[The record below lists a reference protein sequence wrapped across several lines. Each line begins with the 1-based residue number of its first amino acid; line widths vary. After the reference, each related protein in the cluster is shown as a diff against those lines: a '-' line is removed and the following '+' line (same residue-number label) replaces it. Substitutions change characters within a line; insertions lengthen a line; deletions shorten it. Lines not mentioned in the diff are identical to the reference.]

1 MGFKSLFRLKR
12 QSNSNPFTSTNEVE
26 DGLHP
31 PPPAVLNST
40 STQKQAGN
48 PFVTPP
54 RTPSKPQ
61 EVRPSSA
68 SQSSDTPASKTKAK
82 GPSYRLTPLSS
93 QPTPVNKD
101 DTHGAENELDIET
114 ASSNDSK
121 PEQNDIKKKRSCGNV
136 RGFWRY
142 IDSRVSLKAI
152 WDLLNPLEYFWP
164 ITFKKYFVLL
174 LIGCAVAGIYFSNY
188 YFNWI
193 RISMNMTREYMLPV
207 LILVIGLEP
216 LMFLIILAASTLP
229 ANDLPSDIEKKR
241 LAKMAGKEK
250 LPDPENPP
258 VDPSGDSFVAAL
270 VLPCHNSD
278 RDALRRAFESAYPY
292 FRPQDIFVVDNGR
305 TRHPSDMSFR
315 DWAKAEHPDI
325 HYIWSPI
332 GSKNAAQLV
341 GALAAKDY
349 QYILTT
355 DDDVSL
361 PPNYRHPTHLI
372 DESVKGVAFPLAGI
386 NSEGDCPLFLVAWQ
400 DCEYRMSG
408 LTKLAE
414 SNLCGV
420 CFPHGAGWFVER
432 EVLVELLAAFHPTD
446 FIAEDVNSGFCL
458 MKMKKRIAFD
468 FRVVLATEV
477 PTTLLGPELNWF
489 KQRIKSWEMGRHK
502 MLVTFLRRFFAL
514 NGQDTMTG
522 FLAQKA
528 IMLYNIATIFV
539 DWIRIPVF
547 VTMGYSGLFW
557 FKAALMTLASVV
569 PLLLY
574 NYIKCWSR
582 PEMRVRLVAA
592 ITYPIYKQLYA
603 LVSVLRAVRCVTF
616 YIGGYVKA
624 KPIYKMIED
633 GDDECF
639 WLYSRFDSNPGW
651 LVDER
656 EEMLRAEV
664 VLQSEE
670 EEHRRA
676 DEKERE
682 RQIAQTQEARGGNH
696 ISQQELN
703 NMAGSTDTLIAPTR
717 SFWRRGRKR
726 QRAEER
732 L

>member
-1 MGFKSLFRLKR
+1 MGFKSLFGSKR
-12 QSNSNPFTSTNEVE
+12 QTSSNPFSSTNEVE

-48 PFVTPP
+48 PFETPP
-54 RTPSKPQ
+54 RTPNEPH
-61 EVRPSSA
+61 EVRSSST
-68 SQSSDTPASKTKAK
+68 SQSPDAPASKTKAK
-82 GPSYRLTPLSS
+82 GPSYRLTPLGS
-93 QPTPVNKD
+93 QPTTASKD
-101 DTHGAENELDIET
+101 DTHVAENKLDIET

-121 PEQNDIKKKRSCGNV
+121 PEQIDIKKKRSCGNV

-164 ITFKKYFVLL
+164 ITFKKYLVLL
-174 LIGCAVAGIYFSNY
+174 LIGCAIAGIYFSNY
-188 YFNWI
+188 YSNWI

-229 ANDLPSDIEKKR
+229 ANDLPLNIEKKR

-258 VDPSGDSFVAAL
+258 VDPSGEGCVAAL

-278 RDALRRAFESAYPY
+278 RDALRRVFESAYPY

-305 TRHPSDMSFR
+305 SRHPSDMSFR
-315 DWAKAEHPDI
+315 DWVKAEHPDI

-361 PPNYRHPTHLI
+361 PPNYRHPVHLI

-386 NSEGDCPLFLVAWQ
+386 NSEGECPLFLVVWQ
-400 DCEYRMSG
+400 DCEYRMSD

-477 PTTLLGPELNWF
+477 PTTLLGPGLNWLSNASSPG
-489 KQRIKSWEMGRHK
+489 KW
-502 MLVTFLRRFFAL
+502 A
-514 NGQDTMTG
+514 DT
-522 FLAQKA
+522 
-528 IMLYNIATIFV
+528 
-539 DWIRIPVF
+539 
-547 VTMGYSGLFW
+547 
-557 FKAALMTLASVV
+557 
-569 PLLLY
+569 
-574 NYIKCWSR
+574 KC
-582 PEMRVRLVAA
+582 L
-592 ITYPIYKQLYA
+592 
-603 LVSVLRAVRCVTF
+603 
-616 YIGGYVKA
+616 
-624 KPIYKMIED
+624 
-633 GDDECF
+633 
-639 WLYSRFDSNPGW
+639 SRFC
-651 LVDER
+651 V
-656 EEMLRAEV
+656 
-664 VLQSEE
+664 
-670 EEHRRA
+670 
-676 DEKERE
+676 
-682 RQIAQTQEARGGNH
+682 
-696 ISQQELN
+696 
-703 NMAGSTDTLIAPTR
+703 GSSHSMGKTP
-717 SFWRRGRKR
+717 
-726 QRAEER
+726 
-732 L
+732 